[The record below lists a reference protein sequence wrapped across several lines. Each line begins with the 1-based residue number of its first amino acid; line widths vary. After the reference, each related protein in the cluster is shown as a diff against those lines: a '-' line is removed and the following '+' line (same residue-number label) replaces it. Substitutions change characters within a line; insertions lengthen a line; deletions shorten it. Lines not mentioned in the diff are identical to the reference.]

1 MIYKVQVFF
10 NKEFFEI
17 EDNNIRIGINIK
29 PIKGQANKE
38 IIKKNSKELK
48 ISQNFISIVSG
59 QNDRAKIIV
68 IKD

>member
-17 EDNNIRIGINIK
+17 EDNNIRIGINTK

-38 IIKKNSKELK
+38 VIKKISKELK

-59 QNDRAKIIV
+59 QKDRAKIIV

>member
-38 IIKKNSKELK
+38 IIKKISKELK

-59 QNDRAKIIV
+59 QKDSAKIIV

>member
-17 EDNNIRIGINIK
+17 EDNNIRIGINTK

-38 IIKKNSKELK
+38 VIKKISKELK

-59 QNDRAKIIV
+59 QKDSAKIIV

>member
-38 IIKKNSKELK
+38 VIKKISKELK

-59 QNDRAKIIV
+59 QKDSAKIIV

>member
-38 IIKKNSKELK
+38 IIKKISKELK

-59 QNDRAKIIV
+59 QKDRAKIIV